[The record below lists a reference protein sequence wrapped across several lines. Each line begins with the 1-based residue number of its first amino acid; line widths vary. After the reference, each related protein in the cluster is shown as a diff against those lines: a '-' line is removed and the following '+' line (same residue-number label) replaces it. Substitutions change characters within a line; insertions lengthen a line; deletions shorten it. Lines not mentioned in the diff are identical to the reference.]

1 MFRVLHL
8 FQTGE
13 FVIRVIKLILDRT
26 SRIVEENLNN
36 STAFTF
42 KRKADEKYSD
52 KHLFV
57 SNLDQLVD

>member
-8 FQTGE
+8 FQTGK

-26 SRIVEENLNN
+26 SRIVEEKLNN
-36 STAFTF
+36 STVFTF
-42 KRKADEKYSD
+42 KRKADEEYSD
-52 KHLFV
+52 KQLFV